1 MASYNKVIL
10 VGNLTRDPEMSYLP
24 TNQTPVTELG
34 LAVNRRWRGQDGEQ
48 REETCFI
55 DCRAFGRMAEN
66 ISKYFQKGRPILI
79 EGRLNF
85 DQWEAQDGTKR
96 SRHRIHVDNFTFV
109 DTKAEAASSGSPEPP
124 SSEGMDPGQAAP
136 KDDIP
141 F

>member
-1 MASYNKVIL
+1 MASFNRVIMM
-10 VGNLTRDPEMSYLP
+10 GRLTRDPQLSYLP
-24 TNQTPVTELG
+24 SQTPVVEFG
-34 LAVNRRWRGQDGEQ
+34 LASSRRWKGQDGEQ

-55 DCRAFGRMAEN
+55 SCQAFGRMAEN
-66 ISKYFQKGRPILI
+66 ISKFFKKGRPILI

-109 DTKAEAASSGSPEPP
+109 DTKAEAESSGSPASP
-124 SSEGMDPGQAAP
+124 SSEGMNPGQAPP